1 MQRWQVW
8 IATFVVLV
16 LLGWSVGV
24 TTRLSRDI
32 AAIERD
38 LDRAFEDLAAFSR
51 RVSEI
56 ETLEEAQMGPEVV
69 VYYVKSTPTESYL
82 VPVRQRVAQG
92 QDPVRGA
99 LELLVKG
106 PLPGSGLEAP
116 IPQETGVRSLV
127 IEGDLAIADF
137 SKELAAN
144 FVGGSW
150 NEALLVGSIV
160 NTLTEFPEINRCQIL
175 VEGEKRESI
184 GGHVSIDTPRTR
196 ATELIGP
203 N

>member
-1 MQRWQVW
+1 VQRWQVW

-38 LDRAFEDLAAFSR
+38 LDRAFEDLAALSR

-92 QDPVRGA
+92 QDPVRGS

-106 PLPGSGLEAP
+106 PLPGS
-116 IPQETGVRSLV
+116 
-127 IEGDLAIADF
+127 
-137 SKELAAN
+137 
-144 FVGGSW
+144 
-150 NEALLVGSIV
+150 
-160 NTLTEFPEINRCQIL
+160 
-175 VEGEKRESI
+175 
-184 GGHVSIDTPRTR
+184 
-196 ATELIGP
+196 
-203 N
+203 